1 MNNIGDMGERIIP
14 IAPGPI
20 DSCRGRGR
28 RRIARGLSP
37 RLMYVIPAELTH
49 EPIAVSNSG
58 AAPVIH
64 IKPCISISK

>member
-1 MNNIGDMGERIIP
+1 MNNIGDQSGRIIP

-37 RLMYVIPAELTH
+37 RLMYVFPVELTQ
-49 EPIAVSNSG
+49 AVTNVSNSE
-58 AAPVIH
+58 AVPTIH
-64 IKPCISISK
+64 IIPCASISK

>member
-1 MNNIGDMGERIIP
+1 MNNTGDQGDRIIP

-37 RLMYVIPAELTH
+37 RLVYVIPVE
-49 EPIAVSNSG
+49 IAPNTTSETNS
-58 AAPVIH
+58 AAIIH
-64 IKPCISISK
+64 IKSYAPISLSK